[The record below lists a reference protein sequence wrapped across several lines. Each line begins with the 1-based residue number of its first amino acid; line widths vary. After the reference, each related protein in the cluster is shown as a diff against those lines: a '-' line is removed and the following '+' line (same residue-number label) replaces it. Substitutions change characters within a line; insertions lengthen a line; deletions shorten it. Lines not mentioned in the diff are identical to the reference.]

1 MNVFENK
8 DYIKR
13 FSVFALGQKDD
24 DKNFYPSSESI
35 DLISNWYE

>member
-13 FSVFALGQKDD
+13 FSVFALGQKYD